1 MSTARK
7 TETARTIGR
16 KSRVPKTSRGKHR
29 LAATVLAPE
38 AEAEVA
44 GAFKELVET
53 WKPVTDLQFA
63 ALRTLAAAR
72 CYRHRVWQ
80 AITEAWDRAL
90 HAQDPAI
97 MLLPESDRLN
107 RAHEALIADPVSEV
121 LARHDTR
128 SYRRLHRAVEE
139 VVSLFSAE
147 KHTPLTHETQ
157 KRAHARHSR

>member
-7 TETARTIGR
+7 TETARTNGR

-29 LAATVLAPE
+29 LAAKVLAPE

-44 GAFKELVET
+44 GAFQGLVET
-53 WKPVTDLQFA
+53 WKPATDLQFA

-72 CYRHRVWQ
+72 CYRQRVWQ
-80 AITEAWDRAL
+80 AITEAWDRTL

-97 MLLPESDRLN
+97 KLLPESDRLN
-107 RAHEALIADPVSEV
+107 HAHEALIADPVSEV

-147 KHTPLTHETQ
+147 KHTPVTHETH